1 MQFLKNLIFLLTLN
15 ERKRIFFLLLLIL
28 LMSILDMIGVA
39 SILPFVAVLTNP
51 ILIETNSFLKTLFQI
66 SNIFGV
72 ENDRQFIFILGV
84 AVFIILVLSLSV
96 KAIIAYSQQQYIT
109 MIGYSIGK
117 RLMRG
122 YLYQPYSWF
131 LNRNSAELAKTILS
145 EVNHIMA
152 SGIRPL
158 LELIAKIAVTF
169 LLLLLLVIVD
179 LNLAIIIGLSIGG
192 AYGVIFYFVRRTLH
206 TIGKEN
212 LKNNQLRFMTVS
224 EAFGANKEIKVGGLE
239 EYYIKNFSDA
249 SKNFSKTQA
258 TASVLEVL
266 PRFFL
271 EAIAFGGVML
281 IILYMM
287 KQTGNFSNILP
298 IISLYVLAG
307 YRLMPALQQVY
318 AALTSLVFVKPSLYK
333 LVDDI
338 KSLKLISSKKNINN
352 YILPLKKSIDLKN
365 IYFSYPQSSKYIL
378 KNINLSIPVNSTI
391 GLIGPTGS
399 GKTTIVDIILGLL
412 EPQKGDFQVDGQTI
426 RNQNIRSWQKA
437 IGYVPQYI
445 YLSDDTVAANIALGI
460 EKEKINQEA
469 IEKASKIA
477 NLHSFVV
484 SELSKKYETLV
495 GERGVRLSG
504 GQRQRIGIAR
514 ALYHKPKILIL
525 DEATSALDNQTE
537 EIVMKEI
544 KNLSKD
550 LTIIIIAHRL
560 NTIKDCDMVFK
571 IDKGQIIKQN

>member
-1 MQFLKNLIFLLTLN
+1 
-15 ERKRIFFLLLLIL
+15 
-28 LMSILDMIGVA
+28 MSILDMIGVA

-109 MIGYSIGK
+109 MIGYNIGK

-145 EVNHIMA
+145 EVNHIMG

-179 LNLAIIIGLSIGG
+179 LNLAIIIGFSIGG

-206 TIGKEN
+206 RIGKEN

-258 TASVLEVL
+258 TASVLQAL

-318 AALTSLVFVKPSLYK
+318 AALTALIFVKPSLYK

-338 KSLKLISSKKNINN
+338 KSLKLTSSKKNINN